1 MHEMGL
7 AEGIV
12 AVVEDAAG
20 DRTVER
26 ISVRVGAAQ
35 AVVGDSLEFNFRL
48 LTEGTPMQSTALE
61 VTHVEGDGVRVVE
74 IGLAGGEV
82 IRRDLEVVEAAHAA
96 GDHHTHPA
104 WR

>member
-7 AEGIV
+7 AEAIV

-20 DRTVER
+20 ERPVER

-48 LTEGTPMQSTALE
+48 LTEGTPMQATVLD
-61 VTHVEGDGVRVVE
+61 VTHVAGDGIRIDE
-74 IGLAGGEV
+74 IGLADGEM
-82 IRRDLEVVEAAHAA
+82 IRRDLEVVEAAHPA